1 MEQQTGPEKR
11 PPEDVSVQMMKDQH
25 TNDSCQDVEPLLSA
39 LLDDELS
46 EEEAARVDDHLSKCV
61 ACRQQLEWF
70 SAVDGWT
77 RAETA
82 PRSSE
87 VAGAAGKVRRTW
99 ARPILAVA
107 AGITLV
113 IALPIIRAPATI
125 KADDVIEPL
134 VTLEVIQQQQG
145 LTRQSM
151 FQTME
156 LDLRALTLE
165 LQGADIDVE
174 TRRMLMARIE
184 SLGNKLEQFESMERD
199 IDSPKSNQE

>member
-1 MEQQTGPEKR
+1 
-11 PPEDVSVQMMKDQH
+11 MMKNQH
-25 TNDSCQDVEPLLSA
+25 KSPSCQDVEPLLSA

-46 EEEAARVDDHLSKCV
+46 EEEAARVDDHLSECV

-77 RAETA
+77 RTEADLRDCEIAEA
-82 PRSSE
+82 D
-87 VAGAAGKVRRTW
+87 GKVRRTW
-99 ARPILAVA
+99 ARPMLALA
-107 AGITLV
+107 AAITLV
-113 IALPIIRAPATI
+113 IALPIFRTPATI

-174 TRRMLMARIE
+174 TRRMLMERIE
-184 SLGNKLEQFESMERD
+184 SLGDKLEQFESMERE
-199 IDSPKSNQE
+199 IDSPKSDQE